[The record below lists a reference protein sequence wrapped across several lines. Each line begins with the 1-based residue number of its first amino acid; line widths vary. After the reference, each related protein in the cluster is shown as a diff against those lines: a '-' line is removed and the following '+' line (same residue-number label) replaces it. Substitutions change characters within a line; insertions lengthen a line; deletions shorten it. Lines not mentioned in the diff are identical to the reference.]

1 MKKAKAES
9 RRNGCE
15 ATAGPATSRVERRGP
30 AKRKPSRPLQKPE
43 KVPSGWYTRRDLEEA
58 WGLSDKRTGV
68 LVSKAVRSGMAE
80 HRTFRIETGLRGV
93 YPTLHY
99 RFKG

>member
-1 MKKAKAES
+1 MKKAKAE
-9 RRNGCE
+9 RRG
-15 ATAGPATSRVERRGP
+15 SRVERRGP
-30 AKRKPSRPLQKPE
+30 AKRKPSRPSRPLVKPE

-68 LVSKAVRSGMAE
+68 LISKAVRSGMAE
-80 HRTFRIETGLRGV
+80 HRTFRIDTGLRGV

-99 RFKG
+99 RFKS

>member
-1 MKKAKAES
+1 MKKAKAE
-9 RRNGCE
+9 RRG
-15 ATAGPATSRVERRGP
+15 SRVESRGP

-68 LVSKAVRSGMAE
+68 LISKAVRSGMAE